1 MFHGGLGG
9 HALSMVVTAL
19 ILIVLGVVLGL
30 FFPVMFVA
38 TLAGV
43 VLLILF
49 VVAGARRT
57 KQEAEA
63 PSSGVDTLR

>member
-1 MFHGGLGG
+1 
-9 HALSMVVTAL
+9 MVVTAL
-19 ILIVLGVVLGL
+19 ILIALGIVAGL

-38 TLAGV
+38 ALAGV

-49 VVAGARRT
+49 FVAGARRT

-63 PSSGVDTLR
+63 PSSGVDTLK